1 MLEKQS
7 LSNSLGLSART
18 ANTEETVGS
27 SAERRQD
34 DLLTA
39 DKSKK
44 IEAAAA
50 ELEASG
56 LFDYNPS
63 NSSAQEPLSTQEED
77 AKPKIEEPLR
87 KEPEK
92 EEKPVEKGGNEK

>member
-1 MLEKQS
+1 M
-7 LSNSLGLSART
+7 
-18 ANTEETVGS
+18 
-27 SAERRQD
+27 
-34 DLLTA
+34 TA

-92 EEKPVEKGGNEK
+92 EEKPIEKGGNEK

>member
-77 AKPKIEEPLR
+77 VKPKFEEPLR
-87 KEPEK
+87 
-92 EEKPVEKGGNEK
+92 

>member
-87 KEPEK
+87 
-92 EEKPVEKGGNEK
+92 

>member
-1 MLEKQS
+1 M
-7 LSNSLGLSART
+7 T
-18 ANTEETVGS
+18 AE
-27 SAERRQD
+27 
-34 DLLTA
+34 
-39 DKSKK
+39 KSKK

-87 KEPEK
+87 
-92 EEKPVEKGGNEK
+92 